1 MAKVRNASVDDLE
14 QLLDC
19 ERSVWESL
27 RGILPDDFL
36 EEELRV
42 YKSAKVKERKRRFLE
57 SPDSI
62 GLVAEE
68 KGQVVGF
75 AEGTVGAG
83 VSHLGIIG
91 VRKEHRKRGIG
102 SALLE
107 EYIERSR
114 QRGAHKVYLWT
125 PKDLKPAI
133 RLYIKVGFVPEGFL
147 RKHVY
152 GMDMIIYSKFL

>member
-1 MAKVRNASVDDLE
+1 VVKVRSASVDDLE

-42 YKSAKVKERKRRFLE
+42 YKSAKVKERKRRYLE

-62 GLVAEE
+62 ALVAEE
-68 KGQVVGF
+68 KGRVIGF
-75 AEGTVGAG
+75 AEVNVGAG

-107 EYIERSR
+107 EHIVRSR
-114 QRGAHKVYLWT
+114 QKGAHKVYLWT
-125 PKDLKPAI
+125 QKI
-133 RLYIKVGFVPEGFL
+133 
-147 RKHVY
+147 
-152 GMDMIIYSKFL
+152 